1 VSKRRSLAVWV
12 LTCGLISPS
21 ASRAQVE
28 WAGYV
33 SAEPRIFVDSPA
45 FPEQTDQTFSFSAVA
60 APEFRYE
67 WNEGDDRLTV
77 TPFLRFDADDDER
90 NHTDLREANWL
101 HFADPWT
108 FRIGLG
114 RVFWGVTESR
124 HLVDIVNQTDQV
136 EDIDEE
142 DKLGQPMI
150 SAERYTQWGS
160 FSVFLLPGFRE
171 RAFPADDARLR
182 GPLPIADE
190 NAVYESSAED
200 SHTDIAL
207 RWDHTLGPWDIGA
220 SAFYG
225 TGREPRLV
233 RTTIN
238 PAREVLVPHYDIIG
252 QLGLDVQYTRGAWL
266 LKLEAIRR
274 SGQGA
279 TFSALAT
286 GFEYTLFG
294 VRGSN
299 ADLGL
304 LAEYLYDGRDANAPT
319 VALDD
324 DVFFGMR
331 LSLNDVNDTMLLFG
345 AIVDRQQHGATS
357 FVEGQRRLWERWRLE
372 VELRWLRNAEDLALI
387 GFRQDSFLAVRLA
400 RFF

>member
-1 VSKRRSLAVWV
+1 LRRCSLAA
-12 LTCGLISPS
+12 LALAFGLNGPS
-21 ASRAQVE
+21 VSEAQVE

-33 SAEPRIFVDSPA
+33 SVEPRIFFDPPA

-90 NHTDLREANWL
+90 SHVDLREANWL

-108 FRIGLG
+108 LRVGLG

-124 HLVDIVNQTDQV
+124 HLVNIVNQTDQA

-150 SAERYTQWGS
+150 GVERYTEQGT

-171 RAFPADDARLR
+171 RTFPADDARLR
-182 GPLPIADE
+182 GALPIADDI
-190 NAVYESSAED
+190 AVYESGAED
-200 SHTDIAL
+200 NHTDIAL
-207 RWDHTLGPWDIGA
+207 RWEQALGPWDIGV
-220 SAFYG
+220 SGFYG

-233 RTTIN
+233 PTFT
-238 PAREVLVPHYDIIG
+238 
-252 QLGLDVQYTRGAWL
+252 
-266 LKLEAIRR
+266 R
-274 SGQGA
+274 SGQGS
-279 TFSALAT
+279 TFNALAA
-286 GFEYTLFG
+286 GFEYTLFDIL
-294 VRGSN
+294 GSN
-299 ADLGL
+299 ADVGL
-304 LAEYLYDGRDANAPT
+304 LTEYLYDGRNADAPA

-324 DVFFGMR
+324 DIFFGGR
-331 LSLNDVNDTMLLFG
+331 LALNDVDDTMLLFG
-345 AIVDRQQHGATS
+345 VIVDRNQHGTAS
-357 FVEGQRRLWERWRLE
+357 FLEGQRRLWDRWRLE
-372 VELRWLRNAEDLALI
+372 VELRWLSNVEDPALI
-387 GFRQDSFLAVRLA
+387 GFRQDSFLTVRLA

>member
-1 VSKRRSLAVWV
+1 LQRCSLAA
-12 LTCGLISPS
+12 LALAFGLSGPS
-21 ASRAQVE
+21 VSEAQVE

-33 SAEPRIFVDSPA
+33 SVEPRIFFDPPA

-90 NHTDLREANWL
+90 SHVDLREANWL

-108 FRIGLG
+108 LRVGLG

-124 HLVDIVNQTDQV
+124 HLVDIVNQTDQA

-150 SAERYTQWGS
+150 GVERYTEQGT

-171 RAFPADDARLR
+171 RTFPADDARLR
-182 GPLPIADE
+182 GALPIADDI
-190 NAVYESSAED
+190 AVYESGAED
-200 SHTDIAL
+200 NHTDIAL
-207 RWDHTLGPWDIGA
+207 RWEQALGPWDIGV
-220 SAFYG
+220 SGFYG

-233 RTTIN
+233 PTFTA
-238 PAREVLVPHYDIIG
+238 PGQEALVPHYDIIG
-252 QLGLDVQYTRGAWL
+252 QLGLDLQYTRDAWL

-274 SGQGA
+274 SGQGS
-279 TFSALAT
+279 TFNALAA
-286 GFEYTLFG
+286 GFEYTLFDIL
-294 VRGSN
+294 GSN
-299 ADLGL
+299 ADVGL
-304 LAEYLYDGRDANAPT
+304 LTEYLYDGRNADAPA

-324 DVFFGMR
+324 DIFFGGR
-331 LSLNDVNDTMLLFG
+331 LALNDVDDTMLLFG
-345 AIVDRQQHGATS
+345 VIVDRNQHGTAS
-357 FVEGQRRLWERWRLE
+357 FLEGQRRLWDRWRLE
-372 VELRWLRNAEDLALI
+372 VELRWLSNVEDPALI
-387 GFRQDSFLAVRLA
+387 GFRQDSFLTVRLA

>member
-1 VSKRRSLAVWV
+1 MKRRSLVVWA
-12 LTCGLISPS
+12 LACGLIGPS

-28 WAGYV
+28 WAGYLSV
-33 SAEPRIFVDSPA
+33 EPRVFFDSPA

-67 WNEGDDRLTV
+67 WNEGNDRLTV
-77 TPFLRFDADDDER
+77 TPFLRFDANDDER
-90 NHTDLREANWL
+90 NHIDVREANWL

-124 HLVDIVNQTDQV
+124 HLVDIINQTDQV

-150 SAERYTQWGS
+150 NVERYTDRGT

-171 RAFPADDARLR
+171 RTFPADDARLR
-182 GPLPIADE
+182 GRLPISQE
-190 NAVYESSAED
+190 LTVYESSAED
-200 SHTDIAL
+200 GHTDIAV
-207 RWDHTLGPWDIGA
+207 RWNHAVGPWDIGA

-233 RTTIN
+233 RTTIDSR
-238 PAREVLVPHYDIIG
+238 REVLVPHYDIIG
-252 QLGLDVQYTRGAWL
+252 QLGLDIQYTRGAWL

-274 SGQGA
+274 SGQGSA
-279 TFSALAT
+279 FSALAT

-294 VRGSN
+294 IRSSN

-304 LAEYLYDGRDANAPT
+304 LAEYLYDDRDASAALAA
-319 VALDD
+319 ALDD

-331 LSLNDVNDTMLLFG
+331 LALNDVNDTMLLLG
-345 AIVDRQQHGATS
+345 AIVDRQEHGSTS
-357 FVEGQRRLWERWRLE
+357 FIEGQRRLWDRWRLE
-372 VELRWLRNAEDLALI
+372 VELRWLRDVEDPAFDGL
-387 GFRQDSFLAVRLA
+387 RRDSFLTARLA

>member
-1 VSKRRSLAVWV
+1 VLRRYPLVVWV
-12 LTCGLISPS
+12 LACELIGSS

-28 WAGYV
+28 WAGYLSV
-33 SAEPRIFVDSPA
+33 EPRVFVDSPT

-77 TPFLRFDADDDER
+77 SPYLRFDADDDER
-90 NHTDLREANWL
+90 SHLDLREANWL

-124 HLVDIVNQTDQV
+124 HLVDIINQTDQV

-150 SAERYTQWGS
+150 SVERYTEHGN

-171 RAFPADDARLR
+171 RTFPADDARLR
-182 GPLPIADE
+182 GPLPIAEDM
-190 NAVYESSAED
+190 AVYESGSED
-200 SHTDIAL
+200 NHTDIAL
-207 RWDHTLGPWDIGA
+207 RWEHALGAWDIGA
-220 SAFYG
+220 SGFYG
-225 TGREPRLV
+225 TGREPRLI

-238 PAREVLVPHYDIIG
+238 PAREVLVPHYDVIG
-252 QLGLDVQYTRGAWL
+252 QAGLDLQYTRDAWL

-274 SGQGA
+274 SGQGT

-294 VRGSN
+294 IHGSN

-319 VALDD
+319 AALDD
-324 DVFFGMR
+324 DVFLGMR
-331 LSLNDVNDTMLLFG
+331 LALNDVNDTMLLFG
-345 AIVDRQQHGATS
+345 AIVDRDQHGTTS
-357 FVEGQRRLWERWRLE
+357 FLEGQRRLWERWRLE
-372 VELRWLRNAEDLALI
+372 VELRWLRNVEDPALV
-387 GFRQDSFLAVRLA
+387 GFRQDSFLTIRLA